1 MRIRLAHVIL
11 AASAI
16 AASSPATPAAAQ
28 PDESSP
34 STRAAF
40 SLSSS
45 RIATS
50 RETPAIYLT
59 YRRLDH
65 LDFRVYRVNDPV
77 TFLAGLKD
85 PHQLGSEEPLV
96 DQEPTTLERIAD
108 WKADW
113 RYRIRSFFR
122 AQFTHDYR
130 QARRQQLDRKVVVL
144 RRTINVNSFAQVP
157 LLNRSLLVTSWRELL
172 PPMRDADVRRIP
184 IDVKQP
190 GMYVVEAVL
199 PPHRAY
205 TIVIVS
211 DVGLI
216 AKAAPG
222 QVLAYTADRTTGKPL
237 NGCAIRIL
245 TEQRTVASGVTGAD
259 GVFNARFNDP
269 VSDDVISVAACGEQ
283 TTATDP
289 GSWYLHDPTR
299 ELVGYVYTDKP
310 IYRPGHTV
318 HVKAFLRWRSHG
330 ALLPFDGKD
339 VELRVSDIT
348 DKVIVRQRLP
358 VDGFGAIAGDI
369 PLSTGAALGYYSIA
383 VVSGDETASGSFE
396 VQEYRKPEFEVRVT
410 PAERFVVQEG
420 QARVAIDARYYFG
433 QPVANA
439 RVAWVAHRQ
448 PYYSPLRWSD
458 EEPDEGG
465 GYWWG
470 EDQALQGTV
479 RLDANGKAELLVP
492 LALDEHAS
500 DYTLRI
506 EARVTDASGRE
517 VSGKA
522 VVHATY
528 GDFLVASS
536 VNDYVLRP
544 GATTTVTIRAVDYAG
559 NPQASRH
566 VAIEAGRRQPN
577 ANWDSADGV
586 LVVQRG
592 EVTTDADGRATWTFT
607 APGAPGDYRIRA
619 SADANGRMV
628 RDDSFVWVSGAFQST
643 TEDYGGDRY
652 LELIADKKTVNAGET
667 ARFLV
672 RGAEF
677 DADVLVTKEAQ
688 DVSWYRVVRVRSNE
702 TFEVPIAD
710 EDVGD
715 TWVNIAFLSKD
726 RLYRAERRVRVP
738 ATSRQLQ
745 VSLTADQAVAR
756 PRQPGRFLL
765 RAVDRN
771 GAPVRAQFSV
781 AVIDEAV
788 YGVKADDTP
797 DPLRF
802 FYQRT
807 YSRVGTQFS
816 RDYSFVG
823 YSGTAQIMLA
833 ARRRAYSLADF
844 KNDKPAQPQVRKEFP
859 DAVYWIGDL
868 VTDQNGEARVQVTY
882 PDALTTWRV
891 TARGATA
898 DTRVGYA
905 IGRTTV
911 TKDLIARVITPR
923 FLSQGDEV
931 GVPLIVHNYL
941 ATPKSLDLRLEA
953 TGLTPKT
960 APAATPGRPIT
971 LAANGEVRL
980 DWRFNADKVGTATV
994 TGKAIADTDSDA
1006 VELSLPVLP
1015 FGLRRDASQSGS
1027 LASGGSATA
1036 NLTIPSESN
1045 PAARTIQ
1052 VSLAPSLAGSLL
1064 GALDFLTGYPYGCT
1078 EQTLSAYLPTLVV
1091 ARTMAQ
1097 LKLEPTERLTQVDRY
1112 ATAGL
1117 NRLLEYQHE
1126 DGGWGWW
1133 KTDENEPFMTA
1144 YATFGLLE
1152 TRAAGYKV
1160 PQDRISNGLAALARL
1175 YRKYPRAVPALKA
1188 YMLYVL
1194 ARAHAEHIE
1203 PAFLEDGPFDRAAAL
1218 SDVWGARDR
1227 LTPYGRAIL
1236 LLTLNVLNDRRA
1248 AELARDLLA
1257 EVKQAGD
1264 LAWWPTE
1271 HDPLLD
1277 DWADTSVEA
1286 TATAIQALVV
1296 HQPRSPILEA
1306 AVRYILSNRQS
1317 GMYWF
1322 STKQT
1327 AMVLYGLT
1335 AYMRARGETGA
1346 PSTVQVT
1353 VNGTL
1358 LPAVAFDSRSLTA
1371 PDPTVL
1377 TAAGREGTNTVTVT
1391 AGGGTVYWS
1400 ASAQYFDTRTP
1411 IERTGGRKLAIARDY
1426 FTLSATDV
1434 GKKIVYRETPFSGTA
1449 APGDVLLVHLA
1460 VAGAPDWNYLLIEDP
1475 LPAGAEPIADDS
1487 LYPLERQRPR
1497 RWSDRR
1503 ELRDNRAVFFLNG
1516 LSQGRIDL
1524 WYLLKVVTPGV
1535 FRAMPAQVTP
1545 MYVPGVSAS
1554 TTVQTVTIAARTEGA
1569 Q

>member
-1 MRIRLAHVIL
+1 MTVRFAQHAL
-11 AASAI
+11 AALAIVAWLGAPASAQSDD
-16 AASSPATPAAAQ
+16 SSQ
-28 PDESSP
+28 

-59 YRRLDH
+59 YRRLTH
-65 LDFRVYRVNDPV
+65 LDFRVYRINDPV

-96 DQEPTTLERIAD
+96 DQEPTTLEKIAD

-113 RYRIRSFFR
+113 RSRVRSFFR

-130 QARRQQLDRKVVVL
+130 RARRQRLDRSAVVL
-144 RRTINVNSFAQVP
+144 RQTVNVNSFAQVP
-157 LLNRSLLVTSWRELL
+157 LLNRSQLVTSWRELL
-172 PPMRDADVRRIP
+172 PSMRDADVRRVP

-205 TIVIVS
+205 TVVIVS
-211 DVGLI
+211 DIGLI
-216 AKAAPG
+216 TKAAPG
-222 QVLAYTADRTTGKPL
+222 QVLAYTADRTTGTPL
-237 NGCAIRIL
+237 NGCEIRVL
-245 TEQRTVASGVTGAD
+245 TQQKALASGVTGAD
-259 GVFNARFNDP
+259 GVFNARFEDP
-269 VSDDVISVAACGEQ
+269 VGDDVISVATCGEQ

-318 HVKAFLRWRSHG
+318 HIKAFLRWRSHG
-330 ALLPFDGKD
+330 ALVPFDGKD

-348 DKVIVRQRLP
+348 DKVIYRQRRT
-358 VDGFGAIAGDI
+358 VDTFGGITGDV
-369 PLSTGAALGYYSIA
+369 PLSTGAALGYYSVA
-383 VVSGDETASGSFE
+383 VVSGDETAGGSFE

-410 PAERFVVQEG
+410 PAERFVVQEN

-448 PYYSPLRWSD
+448 PYYSPLRWRD
-458 EEPDEGG
+458 EPPDEGG

-470 EDQALQGTV
+470 EEQALQGTA
-479 RLDANGKAELLVP
+479 RLDANGKAEILVP
-492 LALDEHAS
+492 LALDERQN

-506 EARVTDASGRE
+506 EARVTDASSRE

-522 VVHATY
+522 VINATY
-528 GDFLVASS
+528 GTFLIASS
-536 VNDYVLRP
+536 VEDYVLRP
-544 GATTTVTIRAVDYAG
+544 GATTTVTIRAVDYVGAVQP
-559 NPQASRH
+559 NQRVEIA
-566 VAIEAGRRQPN
+566 VGRRQPN
-577 ANWDSADGV
+577 GNWDSADGV
-586 LVVQRG
+586 LIVERA
-592 EVTTDADGRATWTFT
+592 EVTTDAEGRATWTFT
-607 APGAPGDYRIRA
+607 APSAPGDYRMRA
-619 SADANGRMV
+619 SADVNGRMV
-628 RDDSFVWVSGAFQST
+628 KDDTFVWVSGALQST
-643 TEDYGGDRY
+643 SEDYGGDRY
-652 LELIADKKTVNAGET
+652 LELIADKKTVKVGET

-677 DADVLVTKEAQ
+677 DTDVLVTKEAQ
-688 DVSWYRVVRVRSNE
+688 GVSWYRVVRVRSNE
-702 TFEVPIAD
+702 TFELPIGN

-726 RLYRAERRVRVP
+726 RLYRAERRVKVP

-745 VSLTADQAVAR
+745 VSLTAEQAVAK

-765 RAVDRN
+765 KAVDDK
-771 GAPVRAQFSV
+771 GTPVRAQFSV

-788 YGVKADDTP
+788 FGVKADDTP
-797 DPLRF
+797 DPLRY

-844 KNDKPAQPQVRKEFP
+844 KSDKPAQPQVRKEFP
-859 DAVYWIGDL
+859 DAVYWVGDL
-868 VTDQNGEARVQVTY
+868 VTDTNGEARIQVTY

-898 DTRVGYA
+898 DTRVGQA

-923 FLSQGDEV
+923 FLTEGDEV

-941 ATPKSLDLRLEA
+941 PGTKTIRLSLEA
-953 TGLTPKT
+953 SGLRAKSPAS
-960 APAATPGRPIT
+960 APARPVT
-971 LAANGEVRL
+971 LAPNSEARL
-980 DWRFNADKVGTATV
+980 DWRFSAEKAGTASV

-1015 FGLRRDASQSGS
+1015 FGLRRELGKSGS
-1027 LASGGSATA
+1027 FSNGGKATA

-1117 NRLLEYQHE
+1117 KRLLDYQHE

-1152 TRAAGYKV
+1152 TRSAGYKV
-1160 PQDRISNGLAALARL
+1160 PDDRIANGLAALVRL

-1188 YMLYVL
+1188 YMVYIL
-1194 ARAHAEHIE
+1194 ARARAEKIE
-1203 PAFLEDGPFDRAAAL
+1203 PASLEEGPFDLAAAL
-1218 SDVWGARDR
+1218 SEVWGARDR

-1236 LLTLNVLNDRRA
+1236 LLTLNAASDGRA
-1248 AELARDLLA
+1248 GELARELLA
-1257 EVKQAGD
+1257 EAKQEGD
-1264 LAWWPTE
+1264 LAWWPTD

-1277 DWADTSVEA
+1277 DWADTTVEA
-1286 TATAIQALVV
+1286 TATAVQALVV
-1296 HQPRSPILEA
+1296 HQPRSPVLEA
-1306 AVRYILSNRQS
+1306 AVRYVLANRQS

-1346 PSTVQVT
+1346 PATVQVA
-1353 VNGTL
+1353 VNGTP
-1358 LPAVAFDSRSLTA
+1358 LPPVAFDAKALTA
-1371 PDPTVL
+1371 PDPVVL
-1377 TAAGREGTNTVTVT
+1377 TAAGREGANTVTVN
-1391 AGGGTVYWS
+1391 ASGGAVYWS

-1426 FTLSATDV
+1426 FALSAVEV
-1434 GKKIVYRETPFSGTA
+1434 GRKIVYRDTPFSGTA
-1449 APGDVLLVHLA
+1449 KPGDLVLVHIA
-1460 VAGAPDWNYLLIEDP
+1460 VAGSSDWNYLLVEDP

-1487 LYPLERQRPR
+1487 LYPLEKQRPR

-1503 ELRDNRAVFFLNG
+1503 ELRDNRVVFFQDA

-1524 WYLLKVVTPGV
+1524 WYLLKIVTPGV
-1535 FRAMPAQVTP
+1535 FRAMPAQVAP
-1545 MYVPGVSAS
+1545 MYVPDVSAS
-1554 TTVQTVTIAARTEGA
+1554 TTVQPVTIAAPPGPTP
-1569 Q
+1569 